1 MVSLLV
7 HNFFVSQGDQ
17 SRNVP
22 AKCLMYKQYYLYI
35 DMVMVM
41 SSLKEEMLS
50 YEQAEHNNA
59 NTKYAIQK

>member
-1 MVSLLV
+1 MCRLV
-7 HNFFVSQGDQ
+7 QNVFVGQGDQ

-41 SSLKEEMLS
+41 SSFKEEML
-50 YEQAEHNNA
+50 
-59 NTKYAIQK
+59 IL